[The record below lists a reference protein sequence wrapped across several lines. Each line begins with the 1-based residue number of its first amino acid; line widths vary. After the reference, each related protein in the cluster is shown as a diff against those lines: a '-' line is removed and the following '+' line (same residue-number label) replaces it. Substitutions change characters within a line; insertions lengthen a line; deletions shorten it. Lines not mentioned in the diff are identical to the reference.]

1 MVTVLLATY
10 NRAETLPKGLNAYCQ
25 LQAPRAGWKLVVVDN
40 GSTDGS
46 KELVYSFMDRLP
58 LTLEVVVRSNQTVR
72 KDPPSRW
79 RLEYALPFAESA
91 ASSPS

>member
-10 NRAETLPKGLNAYCQ
+10 NGAETLPKALNAYCQ

-40 GSTDGS
+40 GSTDG
-46 KELVYSFMDRLP
+46 LP

>member
-10 NRAETLPKGLNAYCQ
+10 NGAGTLPKALNAYCQ

-58 LTLEVVVRSNQTVR
+58 LTL
-72 KDPPSRW
+72 RW
-79 RLEYALPFAESA
+79 SSALIRRCGKTLRADGG
-91 ASSPS
+91 

>member
-10 NRAETLPKGLNAYCQ
+10 NGAETLPKALNAYCQ
-25 LQAPRAGWKLVVVDN
+25 LQAPTAGWKLVVVDN
-40 GSTDGS
+40 GSTDG
-46 KELVYSFMDRLP
+46 LP

-79 RLEYALPFAESA
+79 RLAQVRHGSDEFVDFWC
-91 ASSPS
+91 

>member
-10 NRAETLPKGLNAYCQ
+10 NGAETLPKGLNAYCQ

-40 GSTDGS
+40 GSTDG
-46 KELVYSFMDRLP
+46 LP